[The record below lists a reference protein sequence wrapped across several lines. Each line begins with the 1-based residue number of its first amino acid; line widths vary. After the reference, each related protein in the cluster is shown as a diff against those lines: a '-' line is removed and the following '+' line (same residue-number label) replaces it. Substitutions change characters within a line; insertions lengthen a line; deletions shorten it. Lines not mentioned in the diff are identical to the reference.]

1 MGALTKADVIDCFDR
16 RDRSYRLA
24 LLCTHWLRGGIQY
37 KPSAAEEAHAL
48 QMEVR
53 GEWISF
59 SDLGSEIE
67 QAELRANLVTEFAL
81 THLYA
86 LICPPF
92 EFLSKFCKNYGEANP
107 HSTLSSDLKAAQW
120 YQFARLVRNAL
131 SHNFRFEFDRGTRMK
146 LPITWNGITIS
157 EAMDGQPISYMTL
170 WHKTG
175 YELFLEMKI
184 FANSLPAKA

>member
-16 RDRSYRLA
+16 RERSYRLA
-24 LLCTHWLRGGIQY
+24 LLCTHWLQGGIQY
-37 KPSAAEEAHAL
+37 TPSAAEEARAL
-48 QMEVR
+48 QMEVG

-59 SDLGSEIE
+59 SDLGNEIE
-67 QAELRANLVTEFAL
+67 QAEPRVNLVTEFAL

-92 EFLSKFCKNYGEANP
+92 EFLNKFCKNYNEGNAD
-107 HSTLSSDLKAAQW
+107 STIASDLKAAQW

-131 SHNFRFEFDRGTRMK
+131 SHNFRFEFDRGTKSR
-146 LPITWNGITIS
+146 LPITWNGTTIS
-157 EAMDGQPISYMTL
+157 EAMDGQAISYETL

-175 YELFLEMKI
+175 YELFLEMRI
-184 FANSLPAKA
+184 FANALPAEG